1 MQNKQTNKQKQI
13 KEQKNNILTPLITVK
28 SPKKK
33 DDWRRR

>member
-13 KEQKNNILTPLITVK
+13 KERKNNILTPLITVK

-33 DDWRRR
+33 DD